1 MIPSK
6 HVNIPKPK
14 VGVLLINLGTPEG
27 TDYVSMWKYLRE
39 FLTDRRVI
47 ELPRLLWYPILYFII
62 LIVRPKKS
70 GKLYEK
76 IWNKE
81 VNISPLKYISKKM
94 AEKIGKVFGKKKNQ
108 SGLCNELWLTI
119 HQQCDEKYV

>member
-62 LIVRPKKS
+62 LIVRPKNQES
-70 GKLYEK
+70 YT
-76 IWNKE
+76 
-81 VNISPLKYISKKM
+81 KK
-94 AEKIGKVFGKKKNQ
+94 FGTKK
-108 SGLCNELWLTI
+108 
-119 HQQCDEKYV
+119 